1 MKVDLSRY
9 SECPSCHTFQGNL
22 RPCRKCGWHVD
33 WNKRVAVPELVRIKS
48 SIRMPGPK
56 PKPRYTCRA
65 LALLRVLEDGEW
77 HPVADL
83 RRRGIIGR
91 WEPRTFVWQANL
103 ESLGIIGYDTIPKRG
118 IKGSSL
124 RIVPGK
130 MQEAKKLMA
139 RLEDVEDGEDERGKT
154 EL

>member
-9 SECPSCHTFQGNL
+9 SECPNCHTFQGNL

-33 WNKRVAVPELVRIKS
+33 WKKKMEVPERMKLKA
-48 SIRMPGPK
+48 SICVPGPK
-56 PKPRYTCRA
+56 PKPRYKCRA

-91 WEPRTFVWQANL
+91 WEPKTFTWQAEL
-103 ESLGIIGYDTIPKRG
+103 EILGLIDYGKVPTRARGYC
-118 IKGSSL
+118 L
-124 RIVPGK
+124 RIMPDK
-130 MQEAKKLMA
+130 IQEAKKLMA
-139 RLEDVEDGEDERGKT
+139 HLEDVEDDEDEHW
-154 EL
+154 

>member
-22 RPCRKCGWHVD
+22 RPCRKCGWHID

-48 SIRMPGPK
+48 SIKVPGPK

-65 LALLRVLEDGEW
+65 LALLRVLEDGDW

-91 WEPRTFVWQANL
+91 WEPSTFTWQANL
-103 ESLGIIGYDTIPKRG
+103 ESLGIIGYSKVPTRARG
-118 IKGSSL
+118 YCL
-124 RIVPGK
+124 RIMPDK
-130 MQEAKKLMA
+130 IQEAKKLMA
-139 RLEDVEDGEDERGKT
+139 HLEDVEDGEDECR
-154 EL
+154 

>member
-9 SECPSCHTFQGNL
+9 QECPSCHTFQGNL

-33 WNKRVAVPELVRIKS
+33 WNKRVAVPEIVRIKS
-48 SIRMPGPK
+48 SIKMPGPK

-65 LALLRVLEDGEW
+65 LALLRVLEDGDW

-91 WEPRTFVWQANL
+91 WNPRIFSWQANL
-103 ESLGIIGYDTIPKRG
+103 EDLGIVGYDRIPTRA
-118 IKGSSL
+118 KGYCL
-124 RIVPGK
+124 RIMPGK

-139 RLEDVEDGEDERGKT
+139 RLEDVEDGEDERGET

>member
-48 SIRMPGPK
+48 SIKIPGPK

-65 LALLRVLEDGEW
+65 LALLRALQDGEW

-91 WEPRTFVWQANL
+91 WEPCTFAWQANL
-103 ESLGIIGYDTIPKRG
+103 EGLGIIGYSKVPTRARG
-118 IKGSSL
+118 YCL
-124 RIVPGK
+124 RIMPDK
-130 MQEAKKLMA
+130 IQEAKKLMA
-139 RLEDVEDGEDERGKT
+139 HLEDVEDGEDECR
-154 EL
+154 

>member
-22 RPCRKCGWHVD
+22 RPCRKCGWHID

-48 SIRMPGPK
+48 SIKVPGPK

-65 LALLRVLEDGEW
+65 LALLRALQDGEW

-91 WEPRTFVWQANL
+91 WDPRTFSWQANL
-103 ESLGIIGYDTIPKRG
+103 EGLGIIGYNKVPTRARG
-118 IKGSSL
+118 YCL
-124 RIVPGK
+124 RIMPDK
-130 MQEAKKLMA
+130 IQEAKKLMA
-139 RLEDVEDGEDERGKT
+139 HLEDVEDGEDECR
-154 EL
+154 

>member
-22 RPCRKCGWHVD
+22 RPCRKCGWHID

-48 SIRMPGPK
+48 SIKVPGPK

-65 LALLRVLEDGEW
+65 LALLRALQDGEW

-91 WEPRTFVWQANL
+91 WEPCTFTWQANL
-103 ESLGIIGYDTIPKRG
+103 ESLGIIGYGKVPTRARG
-118 IKGSSL
+118 YCL
-124 RIVPGK
+124 RIIPGK
-130 MQEAKKLMA
+130 MQEAKKLMVH
-139 RLEDVEDGEDERGKT
+139 LEDVEDDEDECR
-154 EL
+154 

>member
-33 WNKRVAVPELVRIKS
+33 WNKRVAVPELVRIRS
-48 SIRMPGPK
+48 SIKMSGPK

-65 LALLRVLEDGEW
+65 LALLRVLEDGDW
-77 HPVADL
+77 YPVADL

-91 WEPRTFVWQANL
+91 WEPRTFTWQANL
-103 ESLGIIGYDTIPKRG
+103 ESLGIIGYGKIQTRARG
-118 IKGSSL
+118 YCL
-124 RIVPGK
+124 RIMPDK

-139 RLEDVEDGEDERGKT
+139 HLEDVEDGEDECR
-154 EL
+154 

>member
-9 SECPSCHTFQGNL
+9 SECPNCHTFQANL
-22 RPCRKCGWHVD
+22 QPCRKCGWHQIYQ
-33 WNKRVAVPELVRIKS
+33 KKVPIPSHGNIYAPVSKS
-48 SIRMPGPK
+48 GPK
-56 PKPRYTCRA
+56 PKPGYKCKK

-91 WEPRTFVWQANL
+91 WEPRTFTWQANL

-124 RIVPGK
+124 RIVPDK

-139 RLEDVEDGEDERGKT
+139 QLEDVEDGEDECR
-154 EL
+154 

>member
-33 WNKRVAVPELVRIKS
+33 WNKRIAVPELVRIKS
-48 SIRMPGPK
+48 SIKVPGPK

-65 LALLRVLEDGEW
+65 LALLRALQDGEW

-83 RRRGIIGR
+83 RRRGIISR
-91 WEPRTFVWQANL
+91 WEPCNFVWQANL
-103 ESLGIIGYDTIPKRG
+103 ESLGIIGYNTIPTHARG
-118 IKGSSL
+118 YCL
-124 RIVPGK
+124 RIMPDK
-130 MQEAKKLMA
+130 IQEAKKLMA
-139 RLEDVEDGEDERGKT
+139 HLEDVEDGEDERR
-154 EL
+154 

>member
-9 SECPSCHTFQGNL
+9 SECPSCHTFQANL
-22 RPCRKCGWHVD
+22 RPCRKCGWHID

-48 SIRMPGPK
+48 SIKVPGPK

-65 LALLRVLEDGEW
+65 LALLRALQDGEW

-91 WEPRTFVWQANL
+91 WDPRTFSWQANL
-103 ESLGIIGYDTIPKRG
+103 EGLGIIGYDMIPTRARG
-118 IKGSSL
+118 YCL
-124 RIVPGK
+124 RIMPGK

-139 RLEDVEDGEDERGKT
+139 HLEDVENDEDECR
-154 EL
+154 

>member
-9 SECPSCHTFQGNL
+9 SECPNCHTFQGNL

-48 SIRMPGPK
+48 SIKVPGPK

-103 ESLGIIGYDTIPKRG
+103 ESLGIIGYDIIPKRG

>member
-22 RPCRKCGWHVD
+22 RPCRKCGWHID

-48 SIRMPGPK
+48 SIKVPGPK

-65 LALLRVLEDGEW
+65 LALLRALQDGEW

-91 WEPRTFVWQANL
+91 WEPCTFAWQANL
-103 ESLGIIGYDTIPKRG
+103 ESLGIIGYSKVPTRARG
-118 IKGSSL
+118 YCL
-124 RIVPGK
+124 RIMPDK
-130 MQEAKKLMA
+130 IQETKKLMDH
-139 RLEDVEDGEDERGKT
+139 LEDVEDGEDECR
-154 EL
+154 